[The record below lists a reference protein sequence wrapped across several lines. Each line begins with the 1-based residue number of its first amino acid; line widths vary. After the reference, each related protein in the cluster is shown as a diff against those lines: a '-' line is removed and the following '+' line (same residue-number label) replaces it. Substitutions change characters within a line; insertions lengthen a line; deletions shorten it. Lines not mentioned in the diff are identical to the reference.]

1 MASLTKFTIS
11 PSGSLVYK
19 SSGKLAPE
27 GYTFKKNT
35 VYGKN
40 GRRVGTLSRNLTK
53 TQAEKI
59 AKAER
64 NRNAR
69 RARAA
74 RKAGEMAKPS
84 QNRPRGPTK
93 GRERPWEGR
102 RPMGL
107 AEAEEFEGTEF
118 PEEPELIIEEFAR
131 RVKAAALSVAPKA
144 LQQKIIALS
153 KEAIYEA
160 YKQDAFIF
168 ETFFDYHSRTD
179 APHKSDVSV
188 WLYQFVK
195 RIETYMGVSS

>member
-59 AKAER
+59 AKAEW
-64 NRNAR
+64 NRVR
-69 RARAA
+69 RGQKSQ
-74 RKAGEMAKPS
+74 RKVSTTPKEGKPAKPKDGKPWRTA
-84 QNRPRGPTK
+84 RPAGFEY
-93 GRERPWEGR
+93 GED
-102 RPMGL
+102 M
-107 AEAEEFEGTEF
+107 EFEGTEF
-118 PEEPELIIEEFAR
+118 PADSPAVIHEFAE
-131 RVKAAALSVAPKA
+131 RVKDAALSVAPAA
-144 LQQKIIALS
+144 LRDKIRALS
-153 KEAIYEA
+153 EQALYQGYQEDA
-160 YKQDAFIF
+160 YIF
-168 ETFFDYHSRTD
+168 ELFFQYHSPVD
-179 APHKSDVSV
+179 SPHTSDVSV